1 MFLSKKEAPAAAAI
15 AEKPSGGALGNWKR
29 TYIPAQ
35 NFDIFSAGSKTPSW
49 EEYLVCIPASGNSQI
64 LLAKGAMNIGNVYKS
79 HGTAEWNCKLD
90 VCD

>member
-1 MFLSKKEAPAAAAI
+1 M
-15 AEKPSGGALGNWKR
+15 
-29 TYIPAQ
+29 
-35 NFDIFSAGSKTPSW
+35 DGSKTPNW